1 MIVRQA
7 PAVSTVVGIDQHR
20 GWLPPR
26 AAEPLPTAPEPSW
39 LDVRITKEGAN
50 YTLSWHPHEPAHQHL
65 PSAQGERQFQNLTQA
80 EADALE
86 LFGIGRDD
94 WVIRADAEAVT
105 ASDIT
110 AMRDAVLQAH
120 QIDDPSE
127 EGWGAVA
134 DPPKQVSLTFPDGEP
149 TRVWLVFEGGS
160 EGYSVFYDPETGDC
174 GLATGV
180 TYLGDY
186 GSLWMTL
193 QSM

>member
-26 AAEPLPTAPEPSW
+26 AAEPLPTVPEPSW

-65 PSAQGERQFQNLTQA
+65 PSAQGERRFQNLTQA

-86 LFGIGRDD
+86 LFGVGPDE
-94 WVIRADAEAVT
+94 WLIRADAEAVT
-105 ASDIT
+105 ASDIA
-110 AMRDAVLQAH
+110 AMRDTVLQAH
-120 QIDDPSE
+120 QIDDPSQ
-127 EGWGAVA
+127 EGWGALS
-134 DPPKQVSLTFPDGEP
+134 DPPKQVTLTVPNGAP
-149 TRVWLVFEGGS
+149 VRVWLVFEEGG
-160 EGYSVFYDPETGDC
+160 EGYSVFYDPATGDC
-174 GLATGV
+174 GLATGG